1 MHRYLRLLGVVLLVL
16 TLGFAGNALAQ
27 SFSNVVVFGDSL
39 SDSGN
44 AATGSGLPPGTSF
57 TTNPDPVWAE
67 IVAGAFGVS
76 GANSR
81 AGGSNYAFGGAC
93 MNPATP
99 CDFGDV
105 PTVTEQIGQH
115 LSLRSGRLDPNAL
128 YTIWGGL
135 NDIADSAQDD
145 LRNNRQNSP
154 GHVLAAAEV
163 NAAQIRRLREAG
175 ARHVVVFNMPDA
187 SLAPFAVALGSEAQA
202 GLSALVGQYNEKL
215 YAGIREN
222 EEGVVPININV
233 ALTALAANPGRYGLT
248 NTTGTACRAPI
259 AAGAVSIQCGP
270 AGSPF
275 PVTYAP
281 DTNNTYLFADR
292 SHPSGAVH
300 AMLASMVT
308 STLAAPL
315 QVSLAGEAGVE
326 AAVAHDGVISAERAS
341 DFALPVGS
349 WRGYARGQ
357 FGGSDL
363 GAFARLGEIESDMTV
378 ITLGAGH
385 RAGPDLSWGA
395 ALSIARHGNE
405 LSGANLDSDVVLGSL
420 HGAWRSGGLEVSVAL
435 SLGQTSVDVERP
447 VTLAAFT
454 RTERGSTEA
463 AQFGGEFDLGWTLGA
478 SESLRH
484 GPFFGLSLLN
494 QEVKG
499 FRENGN
505 SSTAMNFSDFSRNSL
520 IARGGYRLGWSIGGL
535 RPYARIAYEHEL
547 EDDPILVSAGSNTM
561 PGRFSLPG
569 FEPTS
574 SAVSTDIG
582 VSAKLG
588 ERMSGLLGYAG
599 RFGED
604 SRSNHRLS
612 LALRIVF

>member
-1 MHRYLRLLGVVLLVL
+1 MPHHLRLLGVLVL
-16 TLGFAGNALAQ
+16 ILSLGFAGNASAQ

-67 IVAGAFGVS
+67 IIAGAFGAS
-76 GANSR
+76 GQNSR
-81 AGGSNYAFGGAC
+81 AGGPNYAFGGAC

-99 CDFGDV
+99 CDFDDV
-105 PTVTEQIGQH
+105 PTVTEQISQH

-135 NDIADSAQDD
+135 NDIADSALGDP
-145 LRNNRQNSP
+145 LNAL
-154 GHVLAAAEV
+154 GHVLAAADV

-187 SLAPFAVALGSEAQA
+187 SLAPFAVAQGPAAQA
-202 GLSALVGQYNEKL
+202 GLSALVAEYNKKL

-248 NTTGTACRAPI
+248 NVTGTACRAPI
-259 AAGAVSIQCGP
+259 VAGAVSIQCGP

-281 DTNNTYLFADR
+281 GANETYLFADR

-300 AMLASMVT
+300 AMLASLVT
-308 STLAAPL
+308 TTLAAPL

-326 AAVAHDGVISAERAS
+326 AAMAHDGVISAERAA

-363 GAFARLGEIESDMTV
+363 GAFARLGDIESDMTV

-395 ALSIARHGNE
+395 ALSIARHENE
-405 LSGANLDSDVVLGSL
+405 LSGANLDSDVALGSL
-420 HGAWRSGGLEVSVAL
+420 HGAWRSGGLEVSVSL
-435 SLGQTSVDVERP
+435 TLGQTSVDVERP
-447 VTLAAFT
+447 VTLGAFT
-454 RTERGSTEA
+454 RVERGSTEA
-463 AQFGGEFDLGWTLGA
+463 AQFGGEFDLGWVLGA

-499 FRENGN
+499 FRESGN

-561 PGRFSLPG
+561 PGRFSIPG
-569 FEPTS
+569 FTPS
-574 SAVSTDIG
+574 SSTVSTDLG

-588 ERMSGLLGYAG
+588 KRASGLVGYSG

-604 SRSNHRLS
+604 SRRSHRLS